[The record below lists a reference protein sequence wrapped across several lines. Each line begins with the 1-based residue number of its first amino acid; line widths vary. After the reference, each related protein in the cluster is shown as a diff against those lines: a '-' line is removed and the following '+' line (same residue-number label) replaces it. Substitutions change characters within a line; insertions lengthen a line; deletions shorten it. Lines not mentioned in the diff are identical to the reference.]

1 MHWNRSFILIS
12 IALILSGCYSKED
25 QNKKVVQEWYGKT
38 VVIPSSLKPKVA
50 GRDTTISASEILDK
64 DYNVLTFVDTTGCT
78 ECNLR
83 LYDWRLLIEEVKQY
97 SKEINFIFVIH
108 SSNFDEISAFAV
120 KNKFNY
126 PLFYDYDN
134 SFAKANKNLPAQP
147 EFQSFLL
154 DNEGK
159 VILVGNPV
167 KNKSLW
173 KLYKKQ
179 MEIYDKSDS

>member
-108 SSNFDEISAFAV
+108 SSNFERSLPLRLRINSITRCFTIMTIHLP
-120 KNKFNY
+120 KRTKIYRHNLNFN
-126 PLFYDYDN
+126 LFYWTM
-134 SFAKANKNLPAQP
+134 
-147 EFQSFLL
+147 
-154 DNEGK
+154 K
-159 VILVGNPV
+159 VR
-167 KNKSLW
+167 
-173 KLYKKQ
+173 LYW
-179 MEIYDKSDS
+179 